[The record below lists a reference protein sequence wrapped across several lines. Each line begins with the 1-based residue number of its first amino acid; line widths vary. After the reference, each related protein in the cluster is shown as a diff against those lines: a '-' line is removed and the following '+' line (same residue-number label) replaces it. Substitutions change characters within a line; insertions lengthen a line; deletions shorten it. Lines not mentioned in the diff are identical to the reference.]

1 MKICIAQTKPIK
13 GNVSANIEAHKR
25 FIEFALTLNASAIFF
40 PELSLT
46 GYVPE
51 LSKILATNQQDNR
64 LDIFQETS
72 DKYKIIIGLG
82 LPTATESQIRISMI
96 IFEPNKPRQTYSK
109 QQLHSDEFSYFENGV
124 GQVIIKSNDKNSALA
139 ICYESLQPTH
149 SENAFKLGADVYLA
163 SVAKP
168 KIGIEKAFE
177 HFPAVAKQYAMP
189 VLMSNCVGFCDNFL
203 SVGNSAV
210 WTKEGELAGQLD
222 DETEGILIFDTET
235 EVIVSRILT
244 SNKANNKC

>member
-1 MKICIAQTKPIK
+1 MKICVAQTEPIK

-25 FIEFALTLNASAIFF
+25 FIELALTLNAEAIFF

-46 GYVPE
+46 GYEPE
-51 LSKILATNQQDNR
+51 FAKRLATNENDNR

-72 DKYKIIIGLG
+72 NKNNIIIGLG

-109 QQLHSDEFSYFENGV
+109 QQLHSDEFPYFENGV
-124 GQVIIKSNDKNSALA
+124 EQVIIKTEDRNIAPA

-149 SENAFKLGADVYLA
+149 SENAFKLGADIYLA
-163 SVAKP
+163 SVAKSAN
-168 KIGIEKAFE
+168 GVEKAYD
-177 HFPAVAKQYAMP
+177 HYPRVAKQYAMP

-203 SVGNSAV
+203 SVGKSSV
-210 WTKEGELAGQLD
+210 WTKKGELVGQLD
-222 DETEGILIFDTET
+222 DRTEGILFFDTET
-235 EVIVSRILT
+235 EEVKKRKI
-244 SNKANNKC
+244 

>member
-1 MKICIAQTKPIK
+1 
-13 GNVSANIEAHKR
+13 
-25 FIEFALTLNASAIFF
+25 
-40 PELSLT
+40 
-46 GYVPE
+46 
-51 LSKILATNQQDNR
+51 LATNQNDNR

-72 DKYKIIIGLG
+72 DKNKIIIGLG

-96 IFEPNKPRQTYSK
+96 ISEPNKPRQTYSK
-109 QQLHSDEFSYFENGV
+109 QQLHSDEFPYFENGV
-124 GQVIIKSNDKNSALA
+124 KQVIIKTNDKNIALA

-168 KIGIEKAFE
+168 AKGVKNAFD
-177 HFPAVAKQYAMP
+177 HYPSIAKQYAMP
-189 VLMSNCVGFCDNFL
+189 VLMANCVGFCDNFL
-203 SVGNSAV
+203 SGGKSAV
-210 WTKEGELAGQLD
+210 WTKEGELVGQLD
-222 DETEGILIFDTET
+222 DKTEGILIFDTET